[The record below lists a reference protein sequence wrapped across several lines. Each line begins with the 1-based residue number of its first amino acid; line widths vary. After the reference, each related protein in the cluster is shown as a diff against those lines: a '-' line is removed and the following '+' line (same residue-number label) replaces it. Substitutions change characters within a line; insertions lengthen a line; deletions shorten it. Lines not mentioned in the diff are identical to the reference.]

1 MNTVGRRLLL
11 MFPGQ
16 AGDAWDD
23 PPSLAQEARFSDIV
37 HPMLAAGAP
46 ERDAPQAMRP
56 VEEGPVQESL
66 VSDNSG
72 PSSATAPRKA

>member
-1 MNTVGRRLLL
+1 MNAVGRRLSL

-16 AGDAWDD
+16 AGDDWDD
-23 PPSLAQEARFSDIV
+23 PPSLAQEVRVANIV

-46 ERDAPQAMRP
+46 ERDAPQAMRS
-56 VEEGPVQESL
+56 VEEGLVQGSL

-72 PSSATAPRKA
+72 PSSAAAPR